1 MIYGLILLSPS
12 QAGWPWVLLSLLPR
26 IVRTALAWVPT
37 RVLLCVSLS
46 VDGLASLQRDP
57 PEAWVR
63 VTPLE
68 GTSKRGSLER
78 VACFK
83 PLKEQSVLS

>member
-1 MIYGLILLSPS
+1 VGPTEPS
-12 QAGWPWVLLSLLPR
+12 AKDRPDCSCLGSYSCPQ
-26 IVRTALAWVPT
+26 
-37 RVLLCVSLS
+37 CVLS

-63 VTPLE
+63 VTALE
-68 GTSKRGSLER
+68 GTSKTGSLER
-78 VACFK
+78 VAGFK